1 MNFQSAAF
9 ELSIG
14 RQDQLPPSNLPEI
27 VFSGRSNVGKSSLI
41 NKLLNRKSL
50 ARVSAAP
57 GKTAT
62 INFYRLDVCRFADLP
77 GYGYARVSKSEKE
90 RWGELVEGYFA
101 QKRNIALVVQLC
113 DMRHD
118 PSPDDVDMINY
129 LLDRKVPFLVA
140 CTKSDKLSKSQTVT
154 QTARYD
160 TLFRAEGIRFIPSSA
175 VKGIGIE
182 ELRGAIEKAIS
193 GT

>member
-9 ELSIG
+9 ELSVG
-14 RQDQLPPSNLPEI
+14 RQDQLPPSTLPEI

-175 VKGIGIE
+175 VKGTGIE